1 MIGLG
6 PDSETWLQLP
16 KLLFRTSLR
25 FGLTSYTR
33 GSRGAKTVGNA
44 LILVSMV
51 PLVPVTPNAE
61 MMLGRAMAATC
72 LVTVTP
78 ILILEKAPI
87 MWVRAAL
94 GSCLL
99 LMMVVCAAWGG
110 GGVTGVEKLRGE
122 ELLQSSGAPSWSNFA
137 WRRASPG
144 TRGLCSRGGRTSP

>member
-1 MIGLG
+1 
-6 PDSETWLQLP
+6 
-16 KLLFRTSLR
+16 
-25 FGLTSYTR
+25 
-33 GSRGAKTVGNA
+33 
-44 LILVSMV
+44 MV

-87 MWVRAAL
+87 MWVRAAP

-110 GGVTGVEKLRGE
+110 GGRGVTGVENERGE
-122 ELLQSSGAPSWSNFA
+122 DLLQSSGTPSWSDAA
-137 WRRASPG
+137 WRQASPG
-144 TRGLCSRGGRTSP
+144 TSGL